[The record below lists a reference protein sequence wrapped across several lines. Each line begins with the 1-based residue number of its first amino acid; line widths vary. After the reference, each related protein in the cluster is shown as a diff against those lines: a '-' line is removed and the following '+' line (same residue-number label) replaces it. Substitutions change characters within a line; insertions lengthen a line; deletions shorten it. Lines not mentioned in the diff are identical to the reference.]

1 MKVLTYIVT
10 NYLCRYMEIVY
21 STHIY
26 LICIVYVH
34 ISWYYNYPY
43 HILVHIEAA
52 GIDTLTKERLVE
64 CVQKAC
70 NGKEMADAVYGL
82 MKEKA

>member
-1 MKVLTYIVT
+1 
-10 NYLCRYMEIVY
+10 METAY

-43 HILVHIEAA
+43 HILVHIGAA
-52 GIDTLTKERLVE
+52 GIETSTKERLVE
-64 CVQKAC
+64 CVRKAC
-70 NGKEMADAVYGL
+70 NKKEMAEVVYDL